1 MPSLP
6 TLSDLAEE
14 FKSTLDADPDY
25 AFIDYS
31 PGSTLRAFTGVAA
44 AAGQAILRDTLAR
57 FAALFFRTAQGSDLD
72 ALALDRYGAA
82 GARLPS
88 EETEAYRTR
97 LLAFAPSLRRGT
109 PAALV
114 VYGATLANVADVA
127 VTEDLQAGLV
137 TLTITAVD
145 GADKAALA
153 TAARAGLSGWRA
165 VSVPVNVVVL

>member
-1 MPSLP
+1 MPGLP
-6 TLSDLAEE
+6 TLSDLSEE

-31 PGSTLRAFTGVAA
+31 PGSTLRAISGVAA
-44 AAGQAILRDTLAR
+44 AAGQSILRDTLGR
-57 FAALFFRTAQGSDLD
+57 FSALFFRTAQGTDLD
-72 ALALDRYGAA
+72 ALALDRYGTDA
-82 GARLPS
+82 ARLPG
-88 EETEAYRTR
+88 EETEAYRAR
-97 LLAFAPSLRRGT
+97 MLAFAPSLRRGT
-109 PAALV
+109 PDALL

-137 TLTITAVD
+137 TLTLTAVD

-165 VSVPVNVVVL
+165 LSVPVNVVVP